1 MTQAKFVEG
10 PILRHILV
18 MSSTAAVGI
27 SALFVVDL
35 LDIFFLSLLGEHEL
49 AAAVGYAGSISF
61 FTTSIGIGLSIA
73 LGALVS
79 RSIGAKDVVLAK
91 RLLLNSAVVTTLI
104 SVLVAAVVT
113 TFIPEL
119 VALVGA
125 SGHTAELAASYL
137 YILVP
142 SLPFICLAMALGG
155 ALRAVGDAKLSMMS
169 TLAGGGV
176 NAVLDP
182 IFIFMFAMGIEG
194 AALASV
200 LARVAVFVIAGRGVV
215 VKHKLL
221 GHFDKAHFVADLK
234 PIFAIAGPAMLT
246 NVATPIGNAFVTRA
260 IADFGDAYV
269 AGWAVLGRLIPVTF
283 GMIFALSG
291 AIGPIVGQNFGAG
304 QFDRVR
310 ESLTR
315 AIQFCTVYV
324 LVMSLLLFAL
334 KSHLVNVFDMK
345 GDSADLI
352 HFFCSYIAVFFIFS
366 GILFVANASFNNL
379 GKAKYSTLFNVGKA
393 TLGTVPFVYFGALW
407 GGVYGVLIGQI
418 LGSILFGTL
427 GVWVAYRLV
436 DKVAA
441 QAQFSAMANVGGVN
455 AVPCNVALTEEEE
468 IANCVAENL
477 PSATNPLS
485 SSCVQMAQLTE
496 EQESES
502 VLPITYLEEGKK
514 PN

>member
-1 MTQAKFVEG
+1 
-10 PILRHILV
+10 
-18 MSSTAAVGI
+18 
-27 SALFVVDL
+27 
-35 LDIFFLSLLGEHEL
+35 
-49 AAAVGYAGSISF
+49 
-61 FTTSIGIGLSIA
+61 
-73 LGALVS
+73 
-79 RSIGAKDVVLAK
+79 
-91 RLLLNSAVVTTLI
+91 
-104 SVLVAAVVT
+104 
-113 TFIPEL
+113 
-119 VALVGA
+119 
-125 SGHTAELAASYL
+125 
-137 YILVP
+137 
-142 SLPFICLAMALGG
+142 
-155 ALRAVGDAKLSMMS
+155 
-169 TLAGGGV
+169 
-176 NAVLDP
+176 
-182 IFIFMFAMGIEG
+182 
-194 AALASV
+194 
-200 LARVAVFVIAGRGVV
+200 
-215 VKHKLL
+215 
-221 GHFDKAHFVADLK
+221 
-234 PIFAIAGPAMLT
+234 
-246 NVATPIGNAFVTRA
+246 
-260 IADFGDAYV
+260 
-269 AGWAVLGRLIPVTF
+269 
-283 GMIFALSG
+283 
-291 AIGPIVGQNFGAG
+291 
-304 QFDRVR
+304 
-310 ESLTR
+310 
-315 AIQFCTVYV
+315 
-324 LVMSLLLFAL
+324 VMSLLLFAL

-455 AVPCNVALTEEEE
+455 AAPRNVALSEEEE

>member
-79 RSIGAKDVVLAK
+79 RSIGAKEVVLAK

-104 SVLVAAVVT
+104 SVLVAALVT

-200 LARVAVFVIAGRGVV
+200 LARVAVFVIAARGVV

-221 GHFDKAHFVADLK
+221 GYFDKAHFVADLK

-269 AGWAVLGRLIPVTF
+269 AGWAVLGRLIPVAF

-324 LVMSLLLFAL
+324 LVMSLLLFML
-334 KSHLVNVFDMK
+334 KSHLVSVFDMK

-441 QAQFSAMANVGGVN
+441 QAQFSAAPNLDAAN
-455 AVPCNVALTEEEE
+455 AIPRNVVLSEEEE
-468 IANCVAENL
+468 IANCVAQNL

-496 EQESES
+496 EQENEP
-502 VLPITYLEEGKK
+502 VLPYLDEGKK